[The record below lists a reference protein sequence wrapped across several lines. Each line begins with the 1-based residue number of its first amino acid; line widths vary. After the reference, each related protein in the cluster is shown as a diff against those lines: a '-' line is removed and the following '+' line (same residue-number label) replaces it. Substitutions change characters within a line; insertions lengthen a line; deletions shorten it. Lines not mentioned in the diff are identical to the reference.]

1 MNGMWG
7 NGPNTGVNNNGM
19 NFGWSLPSPPQN
31 STGSFMAVIVNGG
44 EASVNAYPVAAGT
57 TVILIDF
64 NVKKFWIKSTDVNSM
79 PQPVRTFNFDE
90 VFSAVP
96 VTAQATPDTSEFVT
110 KSEIAEIRKM
120 LEDLTAQLK

>member
-7 NGPNTGVNNNGM
+7 NGPITGVNNGNT

-90 VFSAVP
+90 VFSTVP
-96 VTAQATPDTSEFVT
+96 VTTPATPDTSEFVT
-110 KSEIAEIRKM
+110 KSEFAEIRKM
-120 LEDLTAQLK
+120 LEELTAQLK